1 MDTEQKI
8 KICPKHNT
16 EMVSTLVGGRMVPIL
31 DEEGY
36 QVGEKEEDVFAV
48 VCPECEYEHQMEQA
62 TVSDK
67 PADVAKS
74 IRKFQDSPFKKSIN
88 KPKPSDRDFIGKY
101 SRFLMESKSV
111 PLFVAE
117 ASCEFLISIALYHAN
132 YVDGKGRVLSNEA
145 YRHIADSG
153 HNKSPLY
160 KFMADEIIPKAFGD
174 YNYYMVGR
182 GTSRG
187 ITSMVSREKDGRR
200 IPIIFMKDEDS
211 VLYKSDNYNKD
222 IFEGYSDLYDG
233 NIPSNTTNVNGH
245 QIHKKCVA
253 SYWSTGT
260 PISIKYVEPD
270 FFEQGWAWRLLP
282 LMDDSPIPENPLTDR
297 NLEGLEGMTNEMV
310 SDLRE
315 LTKIGAVKST
325 PEFMEALNEYYMAI
339 IREKNQTE
347 SKKMEIGTLSE
358 EWIQTESK
366 TKAPEHLI
374 KLSMIHSASRWNVE
388 NGTLTMDLEDF
399 NYALKKFEFYRSQM
413 IKFFN
418 AWINKREPINFTEK
432 TERILQLI
440 RSEKER
446 YSVKLV
452 EKAKKVITKDG
463 REIETDPIWDATPD
477 SKGKYVRRSKVLHDS
492 HLPVS
497 GWNGFDAL
505 IDTLVGAE
513 KVTVVEAQIK
523 HTIRTKEGKE
533 LSGYRSMRLIGLHS
547 SVK

>member
-1 MDTEQKI
+1 MSYEK
-8 KICPKHNT
+8 KICPKHNI
-16 EMVSTLVGGRMVPIL
+16 EMVSILAGGRMVPIL

-62 TVSDK
+62 TLSDQ

-74 IRKFQDSPFKKSIN
+74 IRKFQESPFKKSIT

-101 SRFLMESKSV
+101 SKFLMESKSV
-111 PLFVAE
+111 PLFVAQ
-117 ASCEFLISIALYHAN
+117 ASCEFLISIALYNAN
-132 YVDGKGRVLSNEA
+132 YTDGKGRVLSNEA

-160 KFMADEIIPKAFGD
+160 KFMTDEVIPKAFSE
-174 YNYYMVGR
+174 YNYFMIGR

-187 ITSMVSREKDGRR
+187 ITSMVSKEKDGRR
-200 IPIIFMKDEDS
+200 IPIIFAKDEDS
-211 VLYKSDNYNKD
+211 VLYKSDNYNRD
-222 IFEGYSDLYDG
+222 LYEGYSDLFDG
-233 NIPSNTTNVNGH
+233 NIPSNTTNQNGH
-245 QIHKKCVA
+245 QVHKKCVA

-260 PISIKYVEPD
+260 PISIKYSEPD
-270 FFEQGWAWRLLP
+270 LFEQGWAWRLLP

-297 NLEGLEGMTNEMV
+297 NMEGLEGMTNSMI

-358 EWIQTESK
+358 EWIKTESK

-399 NYALKKFEFYRSQM
+399 RYAMEKFEFYRSQM

-418 AWINKREPINFTEK
+418 AWIDKREPVNFTEK

-446 YSVKLV
+446 YSVKLIQ
-452 EKAKKVITKDG
+452 KAKKVTGKDG
-463 REIETDPIWDATPD
+463 REFETEPIWDATPD
-477 SKGKYVRRSKVLHDS
+477 SKGKYVRRSKILHDS

-505 IDTLVGAE
+505 VDTLIGAE
-513 KVTVVEAQIK
+513 KVAVMDARIK
-523 HTIRTKEGKE
+523 QTLKTKEGKE
-533 LSGYRSMRLIGLHS
+533 ASGYRSMHLIGLHS
-547 SVK
+547 SVM